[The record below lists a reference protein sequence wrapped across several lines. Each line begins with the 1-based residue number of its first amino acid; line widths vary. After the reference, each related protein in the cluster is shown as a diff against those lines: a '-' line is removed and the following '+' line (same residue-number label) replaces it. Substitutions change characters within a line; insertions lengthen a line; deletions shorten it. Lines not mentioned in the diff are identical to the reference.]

1 MINKFLLYL
10 LPILLLCV
18 SCTTNKKTDKT
29 NSSEMQLPTIT
40 EQDLDKVNPTTIKTS
55 DGYANVY
62 AVIIYTDNPK
72 ELKEKGILVQSVS
85 KNFVTAFI
93 KKSDL
98 PFLNNSKNI
107 KSIDLPNYDNTTN

>member
-1 MINKFLLYL
+1 MNNKILLYF
-10 LPILLLCV
+10 LPILFVCI

-29 NSSEMQLPTIT
+29 NTTEMQLPTIT
-40 EQDLDKVNPTTIKTS
+40 EQDLDKANPTTIKTS

-62 AVIIYTDNPK
+62 AVIIYTDNPT

-85 KNFVTAFI
+85 KKFVTALI

-98 PFLNNSKNI
+98 SFLNNSKNI
-107 KSIDLPNYDNTTN
+107 KSIELPRHDYTTD